1 MEKNS
6 KHRIAISGATGFV
19 GSNLSSAFH
28 KHGWETVPLGRS
40 EFKLITEE
48 LAKHME
54 GVDVV
59 INLSGA
65 PVTGRWTE
73 EYKKIMY
80 DSRVQVTGKL
90 VAACSKMK
98 TKPELF
104 ISTSAIGYYAAGD
117 TVHTEEQHVKADD
130 FLGNLARDWEGEA
143 LKAKKEGIRTVIFR
157 FGVVLGKN
165 GGALK
170 QMIRPFKLGMGGT
183 IGDGSQAFSWVHI
196 QDIIRAQEKVIEDNS
211 YEGIYNLTSPNPT
224 TNRGLTE
231 SLGKAL
237 GRPTVLRV
245 PKFVIRMQMGE
256 GAHVLMEGQNVLPKR
271 LLDSGFSFSFSDI
284 DEAVKDCVT

>member
-1 MEKNS
+1 MKKN
-6 KHRIAISGATGFV
+6 KIYKIAISGATGFV

-40 EFKLITEE
+40 QFKLSTEE
-48 LAKHME
+48 LAHHME

-65 PVTGRWTE
+65 PVTGRWTDN
-73 EYKKIMY
+73 YKKIMY
-80 DSRVQVTGKL
+80 ESRIDVTEKL
-90 VAACSKMK
+90 VAACSKMN

-117 TVHTEEQHVKADD
+117 TVHTEEQHLKADD
-130 FLGNLARDWEGEA
+130 FLGNLARDWEGQA
-143 LKAKKEGIRTVIFR
+143 LKAKEAGIRTVIFR
-157 FGVVLGKN
+157 FGVVIGRD

-170 QMIRPFKLGMGGT
+170 QMLLPFKLGMGGT
-183 IGDGSQAFSWVHI
+183 IGDGSQAFSWIHMH
-196 QDIIRAQEKVIEDNS
+196 DLIRAHEKVIDDNS

-231 SLGKAL
+231 SLGNAL

-245 PKFVIRMQMGE
+245 PKFILRMQMGE
-256 GAHVLMEGQNVLPKR
+256 GAHVLMKGQKVLPKR
-271 LLDSGFSFSFSDI
+271 LLDSGFTFSFSNI
-284 DEAVKDCVT
+284 EEAVKDCVM